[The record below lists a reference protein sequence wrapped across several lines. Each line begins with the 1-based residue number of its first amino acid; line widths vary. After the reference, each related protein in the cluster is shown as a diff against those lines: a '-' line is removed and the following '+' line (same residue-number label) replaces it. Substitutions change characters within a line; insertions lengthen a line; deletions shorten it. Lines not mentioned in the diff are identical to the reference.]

1 MIFLAAFHE
10 LFFPFPLPF
19 PLTCC
24 LSPSV
29 TFFLSLVSES
39 ESESQEKSSM
49 SSSSVSESSSGFSS
63 ATLGPDYKSTN
74 IKICHMTYPL
84 VFILLKVLLGRN
96 HSNVVALLKVQ
107 LFFFTNF
114 FIRISTFS

>member
-1 MIFLAAFHE
+1 MKFLAAFHE
-10 LFFPFPLPF
+10 LFFPFPF

-39 ESESQEKSSM
+39 ESESHEKSSM
-49 SSSSVSESSSGFSS
+49 SSSSESSSGFSS
-63 ATLGPDYKSTN
+63 ATIGPDYKSTN

-107 LFFFTNF
+107 LFFYKF
-114 FIRISTFS
+114 FHKN

>member
-1 MIFLAAFHE
+1 MKFLAAFHE
-10 LFFPFPLPF
+10 LFFPFPF

-49 SSSSVSESSSGFSS
+49 SSSSVSETSSGFSS

-107 LFFFTNF
+107 LFFYIF
-114 FIRISTFS
+114 FHKN

>member
-1 MIFLAAFHE
+1 MKFLAAFHE
-10 LFFPFPLPF
+10 LFFPFPF

-29 TFFLSLVSES
+29 TFFLSLVS